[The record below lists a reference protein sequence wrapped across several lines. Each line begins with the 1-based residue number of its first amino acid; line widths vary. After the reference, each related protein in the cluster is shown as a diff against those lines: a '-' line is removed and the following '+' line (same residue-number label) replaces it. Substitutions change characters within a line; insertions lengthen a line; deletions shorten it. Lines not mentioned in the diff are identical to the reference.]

1 MSKTLFL
8 MVGAF
13 TICLLPI
20 TVVVF
25 CEVFYLQNL
34 NPMQKYLSFDAKKS
48 FQFQVAGLL
57 AHIFLLSNS
66 SMNGMIY
73 SWMSWRFRGEAK
85 IFIFKVMKKKHW
97 YCPFM
102 KKFHFEISKTINCN
116 LILLILDRF
125 LPEESFTR
133 TLVCGLFE
141 DHRP

>member
-85 IFIFKVMKKKHW
+85 IFIFKVMKKNTCIANSWKIHISIR
-97 YCPFM
+97 FVILNL
-102 KKFHFEISKTINCN
+102 KKSYQAHSRSYYVK
-116 LILLILDRF
+116 LSDKY
-125 LPEESFTR
+125 
-133 TLVCGLFE
+133 
-141 DHRP
+141 

>member
-85 IFIFKVMKKKHW
+85 IFIFKVMKKNT
-97 YCPFM
+97 C
-102 KKFHFEISKTINCN
+102 TA
-116 LILLILDRF
+116 D
-125 LPEESFTR
+125 
-133 TLVCGLFE
+133 
-141 DHRP
+141 